1 METLGDIR
9 QALED
14 DLSVET
20 TDVFY
25 TQALLNRYIN
35 RAYKA
40 IANLYPWQETQRAL
54 KRDTIA
60 NQEYVTYPDNLK
72 TDSVN
77 YITVD
82 GEEHKLISF
91 RDYQRFKE
99 EHPNSTKKLASDYR
113 RKLFIHPTPTT
124 NGNGNINVWGNEVP
138 DELSGDSAQ
147 HIFAYQSVLEE
158 AIYMY
163 ALGLALMKGRGSH
176 YERGKTMLGDA
187 FTMARNEWTSQRRR
201 QAEYR
206 TENAQ
211 MWEAYDYLDET
222 GRTKRG
228 TFNTC

>member
-40 IANLYPWQETQRAL
+40 IANLYPWQETQRGL
-54 KRDTIA
+54 KRNTEA
-60 NQEYVTYPDNLK
+60 GVEYVTYPDNLR

-77 YITVD
+77 LITVD
-82 GEEHKLISF
+82 GEEYKLITF
-91 RDYQRFKE
+91 REYERHKE
-99 EHPNSTKKLASDYR
+99 EYPNSTKKLAADFR

-124 NGNGNINVWGNEVP
+124 TGDGNIKVWGHEVP
-138 DELSGDSAQ
+138 DELTEDATQ
-147 HIFAYQSVLEE
+147 HVFAYQSVLEE

-176 YERGKTMLGDA
+176 YERGKVMLGDA
-187 FTMARNEWTSQRRR
+187 FTMARNEWTSQQRR

-206 TENAQ
+206 TEDTQ
-211 MWEAYDYLDET
+211 MWENYDLLNET
-222 GRTKRG
+222 TRTKRA